1 MGITSDGT
9 KADHGTI
16 AADLKYYP
24 YGTVMEIPGYG
35 TGVVHDKGSA
45 IKGSHHIDI
54 YFDDHDDALAWGVK
68 YLKVTVSY
76 Y

>member
-9 KADHGTI
+9 EAIHGTI

-24 YGTVMEIPGYG
+24 YGTVMTIPGYG
-35 TGVVHDKGSA
+35 TGVVHDTGSA
-45 IKGSHHIDI
+45 IKGPHRIDVF
-54 YFDDHDDALAWGVK
+54 FDDHDDAVAWGVQQ
-68 YLKVTVSY
+68 LPVVISY